1 MFRHVL
7 VRLRA
12 LVRRDAVEA
21 DFDEE
26 LRYHLDREIER
37 NLARGLSPEEA
48 RRAAR
53 RGFGDLYAV
62 KDEARETWQWRWV
75 DELAQD
81 LRYAVRSLVAQPAF
95 TAMTLLA
102 LIVGIGVNTS
112 LFAALNAVLF
122 RPWNV
127 TDARTV
133 VRLLSH
139 HPRHG
144 YGGLPIASASYFT
157 EYGRT
162 IEVAFSQRFYRVTL
176 DETITGE
183 PVAVALVS
191 GRYFDVLDVDLIA
204 GRAFAGH
211 EDAPR
216 APTAVAVMSHALW
229 SERYAG
235 DPGVVGSTI
244 RLDGVTFTVIG
255 VAEESFLGTGADR
268 IDVWAPLSAM
278 TLLRPTDS
286 ANLARLTDPEWCCY
300 DVYARLSPGSTHE
313 QVSAELSTLFRQFSV
328 GAAQDGIDV
337 AVTGTALV
345 DHPEE
350 RERAAR
356 IVAISLAALG
366 SILLLACAN
375 VSNMLLARG
384 TARQG
389 EIAVRMA
396 MGAARGRVIRQLLTE
411 SLLLAGIAGLASVLL
426 TPVIPRLVMRL
437 RGQRVPANLDFT
449 PDGTVLAY
457 AMTIAVFA
465 ALIFGLAPAFRG
477 TRVSVSETLKGHNA
491 RVSGRFP
498 LQGVLI
504 GVQVAVSVALLMT
517 AGLLL
522 RGLDRAGSLDLG
534 FRTDGVTALRV
545 QVPPNAYDPAGER
558 RFFDELLQRLEAAGV
573 RVGMSSLMPLGDA
586 RNFTDFVVPGA
597 TPDASQAIPVQDA
610 TPGYFDVLGIPVLVG
625 RTFRPGD
632 RDLGAILVNESLAR
646 LYWPDR
652 SPTGQSVIIGN
663 RPREVVGVVR
673 DAQLNGIGSRGPMYF
688 SPFSA
693 NSEGVGEPPVILIP
707 SSLASSAA
715 AVVRAADATA
725 FTEAIALSDQAHHSL
740 GDARGSA
747 RLAGVL
753 AWLALLLAT
762 SGVYGVIS
770 YSVEQRRSEIMIRV
784 ALGARPREVVG
795 LVLRRNTSPIA
806 LGIVVGLVL
815 SAGGS
820 IVLSSQLYGLN
831 PLDPAALAGVA
842 AVLLVAGAAASTIP
856 ARRAVRMDPVAA
868 LHQE

>member
-1 MFRHVL
+1 M
-7 VRLRA
+7 
-12 LVRRDAVEA
+12 
-21 DFDEE
+21 
-26 LRYHLDREIER
+26 
-37 NLARGLSPEEA
+37 SPEEA

-53 RGFGDLYAV
+53 RGFGDPYTV
-62 KDEARETWQWRWV
+62 KDEARDTWRWRRV
-75 DELAQD
+75 DELVQD
-81 LRYAVRSLVAQPAF
+81 VRYAVRSLVAQPSF
-95 TAMTLLA
+95 TAMTLVA

-112 LFAALNAVLF
+112 LFTALNAVLF

-127 TDARTV
+127 TDAKDV
-133 VRLLSH
+133 VHLLSL

-144 YGGLPIASASYFT
+144 YGGLPIASASYFQ
-157 EYGRT
+157 ENART
-162 IEVAFSQRFYRVTL
+162 IESAFSERFYQVTL
-176 DETITGE
+176 DEAVAGGA
-183 PVAVALVS
+183 VAVALVS
-191 GRYFDVLDVDLIA
+191 GGYFDVLDVDLTA
-204 GRAFAGH
+204 GRAFAEH
-211 EDAPR
+211 EDVPR

-229 SERYAG
+229 SERYAA

-244 RLDGVTFTVIG
+244 RLDGAIFTVIG
-255 VAEESFLGTGADR
+255 VAEKSFLGTGADR

-278 TLLRPTDS
+278 TLLRPTDAVS
-286 ANLARLTDPEWCCY
+286 LARLTDPEWCCS
-300 DVYARLSPGSTHE
+300 DMYARLSPGSRRD
-313 QVSAELSTLFRQFSV
+313 QASAELSALFRQFSV
-328 GAAQDGIDV
+328 GAAQDEIDV
-337 AVTGTALV
+337 AVIGTALF

-350 RERAAR
+350 RGRAAR

-396 MGAARGRVIRQLLTE
+396 MGAARGRLVRQLLTE
-411 SLLLAGIAGLASVLL
+411 SLLLAGIAALASVLL
-426 TPVIPRLVMRL
+426 TPILPRLVLRL
-437 RGQRVPANLDFT
+437 RGQRVPTNLDFT

-457 AMTIAVFA
+457 AMAIAVFA
-465 ALIFGLAPAFRG
+465 ALAFGLAPAFRG
-477 TRVSVSETLKGHNA
+477 TRVSVSETLKGQNA

-498 LQGVLI
+498 LQGALI

-545 QVPPNAYDPAGER
+545 QLPPNAYDPAAER
-558 RFFDELLQRLEAAGV
+558 RFFDDLLPLLQASGA
-573 RVGMSSLMPLGDA
+573 RVGMSSLLPLGDA
-586 RNFTDFVVPGA
+586 RNFTDFVVPDA
-597 TPDASQAIPVQDA
+597 TLDVSQAMPVQDA
-610 TPGYFDVLGIPVLVG
+610 TPGYFEVLGIPVLVG

-632 RDLGAILVNESLAR
+632 RDLGAIMVNESLAR

-652 SPTGQSVIIGN
+652 SPIGQSVTIGN

-673 DAQLNGIGSRGPMYF
+673 DAQLNGIGSRGPTYF
-688 SPFSA
+688 SPFAA
-693 NSEGVGEPPVILIP
+693 NSQGVGEPPVILLP
-707 SSLASSAA
+707 SPMASSAA

-725 FTEAIALSDQAHHSL
+725 FTEAIPLSEQAHRSL

-753 AWLALLLAT
+753 ACVALLLAT

-770 YSVEQRRSEIMIRV
+770 CSVEHRRREIMIRV
-784 ALGARPREVVG
+784 ALGARPRGVVG
-795 LVLRRNTSPIA
+795 LVLRRNATPIG
-806 LGIVVGLVL
+806 LGIVVGLVI

-820 IVLSSQLYGLN
+820 VLLNSQLYGLS

-842 AVLLVAGAAASTIP
+842 TVLLVAGAAASTIP